1 MLQLGGVE
9 NTFSSRFPLGIGAAG
24 GMIFRHCCFP
34 PVRTSSSVA
43 LFRVATSC
51 PARRRIFAYLSL
63 ARARAAG
70 STSSGGSITQVRTY
84 CNSEF
89 VRATWVCTKVN
100 RDCTS
105 FAIFARVA
113 AMRASSWAVASVL
126 SPCRS
131 SSSQAVRIKA
141 CSERKPRS
149 LAAER
154 TRSRNSLLGNNKF
167 RSIRCFFIGLP
178 PLLVGDA
185 FVAQIARKQ
194 PPPMSMKRFQLA
206 LKSCAAWPHPF
217 MFQYPA
223 STHKFTHILS
233 FLLLFAFQSVF
244 LGGQTLID

>member
-1 MLQLGGVE
+1 MAKEVQ
-9 NTFSSRFPLGIGAAG
+9 
-24 GMIFRHCCFP
+24 
-34 PVRTSSSVA
+34 
-43 LFRVATSC
+43 
-51 PARRRIFAYLSL
+51 SL
-63 ARARAAG
+63 L
-70 STSSGGSITQVRTY
+70 
-84 CNSEF
+84 
-89 VRATWVCTKVN
+89 TWVCTKVN

-178 PLLVGDA
+178 PLLVGGA

-194 PPPMSMKRFQLA
+194 PPPMRSEEHTFELQSRLHLVCRLLLEKKKKTQYQATGKLQPGFAYAQNKLVLLLHRDKEAKGADAAPRHDLQFQTDTSDAHTHLA
-206 LKSCAAWPHPF
+206 LSR
-217 MFQYPA
+217 
-223 STHKFTHILS
+223 
-233 FLLLFAFQSVF
+233 
-244 LGGQTLID
+244 